1 MSKCYGLTASS
12 KKKIEIETIITET
25 DIEIYFVTT

>member
-1 MSKCYGLTASS
+1 MSKCYGLTASR
-12 KKKIEIETIITET
+12 KKIEIETIITET